1 MDATSF
7 VVAPGDGEKLRHPL
21 GDHVTFKVRG
31 RDSGGAVTV
40 FETQVSPGE
49 GPPLHVHANEEEVIY
64 VLDGKFR
71 FQIGDEV
78 TDAAHGALMFVARG
92 VPHCFQNVGYGRGR
106 LLITFTPAGMERFFE
121 LAGGDRS
128 AFENAGEEV
137 GMTVVGPP
145 LGAR

>member
-1 MDATSF
+1 VDANSF
-7 VVAPGDGEKLRHPL
+7 LVAAGDGDQLRHPL
-21 GDHVTFKVRG
+21 GDHVTFKIRG
-31 RDSGGAVTV
+31 SDSGGTVTV
-40 FETQVSPGE
+40 FETQVAPGA

-71 FQIGDEV
+71 FQLGDEV

-121 LAGGDRS
+121 LAAGNRS
-128 AFENAGEEV
+128 AFEAAGEQV

-145 LGAR
+145 LGAT